1 MKKKSTR
8 FTILIL
14 SLSVTVLLVIG
25 AVVFLALKGGLL
37 STVNTRETQ
46 SEVANNDETTHIVSE
61 QPDTEPIINEL
72 STNATIE
79 SGPIESETVSEE
91 GSSETPTQTEENT
104 TEESEIVWPHERKGV
119 WAAFSHAEKEEDLD
133 ASMTLFSDA
142 SVPSKNAL
150 RLFGKQINRLV
161 FFNDSKSDCRIL
173 FDTSVSTDEQ
183 EPVFTLKPGEEKE
196 FRFTV
201 KENVTANYQLAYSG
215 KAGNTCYIQNNE
227 QLVRINREFPLSEG
241 TVVSIEGAASAYDI
255 HELYQLPPCEILWKG
270 SGVTG
275 RFIALNTNA
284 TKWNDELIAGN
295 YPVGGASG
303 VELNSVSILPAQN
316 AFTNRE
322 LKYKQSGNAFKVA
335 IPIDIAQEG
344 TTNARLNISANGN
357 IELSGEGAN
366 PDGTVDLFKT
376 VICKVTNLK
385 GESHSYQ
392 LTGTY
397 ESYNVPVVYITTS
410 NGKSVT
416 SKSKYITGTFSMDAD
431 NVPGVESIPNM
442 TMQIK
447 GRGHSTWK
455 KDKKPFT
462 IKFDQKVSV
471 LGLPANRDWVLLANY
486 FDPTMSRNYIAFE
499 LARKLNFD
507 FTPTTFPVQVIFNG
521 KYIGMYCIG
530 DKVEIATS
538 RVNQTE
544 HSAAVDRD
552 YLIEVRGYESGY
564 RMGQSA
570 FTAGLLREIAIK
582 NPEPEEITPEQY
594 KYISEYVKAAN
605 EAVVNLSNYEDYI
618 DLDSLIDWFIITELT
633 YNCDGAFNRSVFIQK
648 RAGGKLTF
656 SPVWDFDLAFG
667 NISNLTPD
675 YDTWACSQNG
685 FSDTDITWGT
695 YLVQDPKFRDRLQ
708 KRWEQVR
715 QTLRATATQSLATMR
730 HLMDKAGDA
739 NFAMWV
745 TPGERLGW
753 EWEFAS
759 KYTDYKLHIGYI
771 EVFLE
776 KRFNVLDKV
785 IIDRVPM
792 RRFVDGQILGEPILN
807 TTMYP
812 LFEILTKPGAVVPP
826 TQETEDETEPTS
838 DVTVETDTET
848 QEEASSTAEMPSAT
862 EEHSTAETTEISEIP
877 ESPPAETQ
885 TPPAATAVQETTAKP
900 APEPTKAV
908 ETTTGK
914 TDGSKADSEET
925 K

>member
-14 SLSVTVLLVIG
+14 SLTATILLVIG

-37 STVNTRETQ
+37 STVTPNETKTEIAINDDTTSFTDELPETEPDTEEPS
-46 SEVANNDETTHIVSE
+46 SEVAIPSE
-61 QPDTEPIINEL
+61 
-72 STNATIE
+72 
-79 SGPIESETVSEE
+79 PIESETVSEADTTE
-91 GSSETPTQTEENT
+91 EPSHTEENT
-104 TEESEIVWPHERKGV
+104 TEESETVWPHERKGV
-119 WAAFSHAEKEEDLD
+119 WAAFSHAEKEKDLD
-133 ASMTLFSDA
+133 DSMTLFSDA
-142 SVPSKNAL
+142 SVPAKNAL
-150 RLFGKQINRLV
+150 RLFGGQINRLV
-161 FFNDSKSDCRIL
+161 FFNDSDAPCKIC
-173 FDTSVSTDEQ
+173 FAPSVSPEDSE
-183 EPVFTLKPGEEKE
+183 EIFTLKAGEEKE
-196 FRFTV
+196 FRFKV
-201 KENVTANYQLAYSG
+201 KENVTAESLRAYAG
-215 KAGNTCYIQNNE
+215 KAGNTCYLRDND
-227 QLVRINREFPLSEG
+227 QLARINREFPLSKG
-241 TVVSIEGAASAYDI
+241 AVVSIEGAASAYDI
-255 HELYQLPPCEILWKG
+255 NELYKLPECEILWKG

-284 TKWNDELIAGN
+284 TKWNDEVIAGN

-303 VELNSVSILPAQN
+303 VELNSVTILPAQN

-322 LKYKQSGNAFKVA
+322 LKYKQSGNAFKVS

-344 TTNARLNISANGN
+344 TVNARLNISANGN
-357 IELSGEGAN
+357 FVLSGEGVN
-366 PDGTVDLFKT
+366 PDGTVNLFKT
-376 VICKVTNLK
+376 SICTVTNLK

-397 ESYNVPVVYITTS
+397 ESYNVPVVYITTN

-416 SKSKYITGTFSMDAD
+416 SKAKYTGGTFSMDAD
-431 NVPGVESIPNM
+431 NVPGVESIPEK

-455 KDKKPFT
+455 KDKKPFS
-462 IKFDQKVSV
+462 IKFDEKVSI
-471 LGLPANRDWVLLANY
+471 LGLPSNRDWVLLANY

-507 FTPTTFPVQVIFNG
+507 FVPTTFPVQVIFNG

-530 DKVEIATS
+530 DKVEIAKS

-544 HSAAVDRD
+544 HSDAVDRD

-582 NPEPEEITPEQY
+582 NPEPEEITPAQY
-594 KYISEYVKAAN
+594 KYISDYVKAAN
-605 EAVVNLSNYEDYI
+605 DAVVNLSNYEDYI

-715 QTLRATATQSLATMR
+715 GTLRTTATQSLATMR
-730 HLMDKAGDA
+730 HLMEKAGDA

-792 RRFVDGQILGEPILN
+792 RRFVDGQILGEPIVN

-812 LFEILTKPGAVVPP
+812 LFEILTKPGAVVIP
-826 TQETEDETEPTS
+826 TEEPDVEETEESTETSTEDATETGDTQPPSTEDVPETSPVETAEPTTAVAS
-838 DVTVETDTET
+838 K
-848 QEEASSTAEMPSAT
+848 EASQEAT
-862 EEHSTAETTEISEIP
+862 EEATQEPEKPTEAVETA
-877 ESPPAETQ
+877 PAETQ
-885 TPPAATAVQETTAKP
+885 PVTDEIITT
-900 APEPTKAV
+900 
-908 ETTTGK
+908 
-914 TDGSKADSEET
+914 D
-925 K
+925 